1 VFAQRADAVLLM
13 HEKWMQRR
21 AKKKTAEGKGLLK
34 EKFGTKILV

>member
-13 HEKWMQRR
+13 HEKWMQRG